1 MIVYKIFFIT
11 PNSIVSINNEE
22 EITKRNNIL
31 LSYKSFPSPSK
42 KKNLSKRK
50 ERGNTGKK
58 EGSFF
63 KRANDQGSNNKIRK
77 KMANSLLK
85 KEKIKRKPVPPLRS
99 FIHSPP
105 LNKILPHSP
114 RYLSQFSFYFFNLCS
129 SPITFRGKSGI

>member
-42 KKNLSKRK
+42 KKNLSKRE

-58 EGSFF
+58 EESFF

-99 FIHSPP
+99 FIQSPP
-105 LNKILPHSP
+105 LNKILPHFP
-114 RYLSQFSFYFFNLCS
+114 RYLSQFSFYFF
-129 SPITFRGKSGI
+129 